1 VENTDPVLGVNT
13 LAFHGYELARI
24 LEQIKALGFSH
35 VEPALISSYYAEM
48 DDGYFSTERARSLSA
63 MISEHGLTVAAMSGH
78 MDMGETG
85 SVESFLR
92 RMDFALELGARYL
105 HTNATTK
112 EKASI
117 FMNNLEALLPH
128 AESTGLVI
136 TLENPG
142 DWENNIIPSGKQ
154 GAALIRKIGSQHVQL
169 NYDFSNVYSYS
180 KGKTKPEDD
189 FRHALPYCAHLHLK
203 EMRPDGKR
211 WKFVSIGGGITDYR
225 SIFLH
230 LVEHQIDLPMSIEL
244 PLRFFRG
251 SDFKIRYD
259 PAVEPPLLSSVFG
272 VLRESKDFIH

>member
-1 VENTDPVLGVNT
+1 MAVNT
-13 LAFHGYELARI
+13 LAFHGYEIAQA

-48 DDGYFSTERARSLSA
+48 DDGYFSAERARSLSA
-63 MISEHGLTVAAMSGH
+63 MISGHGLAVAAMSAH

-85 SVESFLR
+85 SVESFRR
-92 RMDFALELGARYL
+92 RMDFALDLGARYL
-105 HTNATTK
+105 HTNATTE
-112 EKASI
+112 EKASV

-142 DWENNIIPSGKQ
+142 DGEENIIPSGKQ
-154 GAALIRKIGSQHVQL
+154 GAALIRKIGSPNLRL

-180 KGKTKPEDD
+180 KGSTKPEED

-211 WKFVSIGGGITDYR
+211 WRFVSIGGGITDYG
-225 SIFLH
+225 SIFGCLA
-230 LVEHQIDLPMSIEL
+230 ERQIDLPMSIEL

-251 SDFKIRYD
+251 PDFKIRYN
-259 PAVEPPLLSSVFG
+259 PEVEPPPLSSICA
-272 VLRESKDFIH
+272 VLRESKDWILANL